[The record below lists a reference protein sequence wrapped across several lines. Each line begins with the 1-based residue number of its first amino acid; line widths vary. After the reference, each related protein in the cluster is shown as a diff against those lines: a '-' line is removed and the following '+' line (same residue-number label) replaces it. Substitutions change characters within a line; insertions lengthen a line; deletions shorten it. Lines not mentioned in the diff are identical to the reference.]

1 MTIANAVG
9 FCDEEW
15 QLGIGGPS
23 VAMLSPAAS
32 TPPPSNADLHW
43 NNSFTGNW
51 RPGAMDARRH
61 VL

>member
-32 TPPPSNADLHW
+32 TPPPSNADLHEMAPRYGLNLQPSRCW
-43 NNSFTGNW
+43 P
-51 RPGAMDARRH
+51 R
-61 VL
+61 L